1 MIDQTLEAIPERISA
16 LMPDIR
22 VELERLVRIPSV
34 SFPEF
39 DPEQVRR
46 SAAATEEI
54 LQACGMQ
61 TRLLEVEGA
70 HPAVL
75 GQVPAPN
82 GAPTVL
88 LYAHHDVQPQG
99 PENLWAWPPFQ
110 PAERG
115 GRRYGRG
122 SSDDKSGIVMH
133 AAALRAWGG
142 RPPVG
147 VTVFV
152 EGEEESS
159 SEHLG
164 AFLAKYGDLL
174 KADAVVLADS
184 GNWRS
189 EEHTSEL
196 QSRPHLVCRL
206 LLEKK

>member
-75 GQVPAPN
+75 GQVPAPD

-99 PENLWAWPPFQ
+99 PEDLWASPPFE
-110 PAERG
+110 PVERNG
-115 GRRYGRG
+115 
-122 SSDDKSGIVMH
+122 
-133 AAALRAWGG
+133 
-142 RPPVG
+142 
-147 VTVFV
+147 
-152 EGEEESS
+152 
-159 SEHLG
+159 
-164 AFLAKYGDLL
+164 
-174 KADAVVLADS
+174 
-184 GNWRS
+184 
-189 EEHTSEL
+189 
-196 QSRPHLVCRL
+196 
-206 LLEKK
+206 